1 MTHPHRRIAI
11 VANAAAAVALTA
23 AVVVPAS
30 AQQTAATA
38 TAAANSETK
47 ITLGLGAAYLPR
59 YAGSDEY
66 KATALP
72 VISVVTS
79 WGGFID
85 AGEGI
90 GYRRSFGDKFIASA
104 AIGYDAGRKDSNQN
118 FKAGSD
124 KLKGMGEVKG
134 AALLN
139 LSLGY
144 RLTQN
149 LTLSAGASQPL
160 SNRDRGRNYYAK
172 ADATVMTMP
181 RDKLA
186 VAGSAL
192 FGSNDY
198 NQSYFGVTAN
208 QSATSGYTRYTPGA
222 GLYAVKAAITWTHRF
237 DENWSLLAATEATR
251 YMKKAGDSP
260 IVKART
266 NYGTM
271 AAVNYTF

>member
-1 MTHPHRRIAI
+1 MTHPHRRIGI
-11 VANAAAAVALTA
+11 VANAAVAATLTA
-23 AVVVPAS
+23 IAAIPLPAS
-30 AQQTAATA
+30 AQQ
-38 TAAANSETK
+38 AAADSETK
-47 ITLGLGAAYLPR
+47 ITLGLGAAYMPR

-66 KATALP
+66 KAVALP
-72 VISVVTS
+72 VISVVTP

-90 GYRRSFGDKFIASA
+90 GYRHSFGDQFIASA
-104 AIGYDAGRKDSNQN
+104 ALGYDPGRKDSNQSL
-118 FKAGSD
+118 KPGSD
-124 KLKGMGEVKG
+124 KLRGMGEVKG

-144 RLTQN
+144 RLTQS
-149 LTLSAGASQPL
+149 LTLSVGASQPL
-160 SNRDRGRNYYAK
+160 SNRDRGRTYYAK

-186 VAGSAL
+186 VAGSAH

-198 NQSYFGVTAN
+198 NQSYFGVTTN
-208 QSATSGYTRYTPGA
+208 QSATSGYTKYTPGS

-237 DENWSLLAATEATR
+237 DDNWSLLAATEATR

>member
-1 MTHPHRRIAI
+1 MTHQQRRIGK
-11 VANAAAAVALTA
+11 VAKAAAAATFTLAVAI
-23 AVVVPAS
+23 PAS
-30 AQQTAATA
+30 AQQTAAD
-38 TAAANSETK
+38 SETK
-47 ITLGLGAAYLPR
+47 ITLGLGAAYMPR

-66 KATALP
+66 KGVALP
-72 VISVVTS
+72 VISVVTP

-90 GYRRSFGDKFIASA
+90 GYRHTFGDKFIASA
-104 AIGYDAGRKDSNQN
+104 ALGYDAGRKDSNQSL
-118 FKAGSD
+118 KAGSD
-124 KLKGMGEVKG
+124 KLRGMGEVKG

-160 SNRDRGRNYYAK
+160 SNRDRGRNYYTK
-172 ADATVMTMP
+172 VDATVMTMP

-208 QSATSGYTRYTPGA
+208 QSATSGYTKYTPGS

-237 DENWSLLAATEATR
+237 DDNWSLLAATEATR

>member
-1 MTHPHRRIAI
+1 MKHRRPFI
-11 VANAAAAVALTA
+11 VAAIASLAAAATA
-23 AVVVPAS
+23 APAQ
-30 AQQTAATA
+30 AQ
-38 TAAANSETK
+38 SEPAPAGESSTK
-47 ITLGLGAAYLPR
+47 IMLGLGAAYMPR

-66 KATALP
+66 KGVALP
-72 VISVVTS
+72 VINVVTP

-85 AGEGI
+85 SDEGI
-90 GYRRSFGDKFIASA
+90 GYRRVFGEKFIASA
-104 AIGYDAGRKDSNQN
+104 ALGYDPGRKDSNERL
-118 FKAGSD
+118 KPGSD

-144 RLTQN
+144 RITQN
-149 LTLSAGASQPL
+149 LTISAGASQPL

-172 ADATVMTMP
+172 VDATVLTMP
-181 RDKLA
+181 KDSLA
-186 VAGSAL
+186 VAGSAH
-192 FGSNDY
+192 FGSADY

-208 QSATSGYTRYTPGA
+208 QSANSGFATYTPGS
-222 GLYAVKAAITWTHRF
+222 GLYALKAGITWTHRF

-251 YMKKAGDSP
+251 YMTKAGDSP

>member
-11 VANAAAAVALTA
+11 VANAAAAAALTV
-23 AVVVPAS
+23 AVAIPAS
-30 AQQTAATA
+30 AQQTKTA
-38 TAAANSETK
+38 DSETK
-47 ITLGLGAAYLPR
+47 ITLGLGAAYMPR

-66 KATALP
+66 KAAALP
-72 VISVVTS
+72 VISVVTP

-90 GYRRSFGDKFIASA
+90 GYRHSFGDKFIASA
-104 AIGYDAGRKDSNQN
+104 ALGYDAGRKDSNQSL
-118 FKAGSD
+118 KPGSD

-172 ADATVMTMP
+172 VDATVMTMP

-192 FGSNDY
+192 FGSDDY

-208 QSATSGYTRYTPGA
+208 QSATSGFKKYTPGS

-237 DENWSLLAATEATR
+237 DDNWSLLAATEATR
-251 YMKKAGDSP
+251 YMTKAGDSP